1 MQSGDHEHLSSSRL
15 NPFHGHLQR
24 DGNGQVASRAGGG
37 HPPPLPFHAPDLHP
51 VPISHATFQLGLP
64 GLDLIALE
72 GPSCREPQCGL
83 GNDLI
88 SAIFIVEGRVCVK
101 GQNTRLHCGSGDCLI
116 IPGVPLDWSSSP
128 FSVVCL
134 MFPREQMQLRI
145 QHLHSQTHPTP
156 APPALASGPVSCR
169 HGEGKDVASL
179 IRALHLLLCVV
190 SDLHSSCP
198 VLLPHLRLGDQLS
211 KLTAMLAIPQ
221 LRQVSQGQ
229 RARILLNQDSIIQEL
244 IDYIDSHLSEHLS
257 LEILESQSHY
267 SRRAL
272 QYAFRSRYGCT
283 VTQWIRTRRLDLA
296 HRRLS
301 LGSASDSVGEIA
313 RACGYRSMSLFS
325 IEFQQRFHVKPS
337 VLLREAKARQARFR
351 ADYALPEP
359 PEPGDRLQGTG

>member
-51 VPISHATFQLGLP
+51 VPISHAAFQLGLP

-88 SAIFIVEGRVCVK
+88 SAIFIVEGKVCVK
-101 GQNTRLHCGSGDCLI
+101 VQNTRLHCGSGDCLI
-116 IPGVPLDWSSSP
+116 VPGVPLDWSSSP

-145 QHLHSQTHPTP
+145 QRLHSQTHPTP

-198 VLLPHLRLGDQLS
+198 VLLPHLQLGDQLS

-229 RARILLNQDSIIQEL
+229 RARILLNQDSIIEEL
-244 IDYIDSHLSEHLS
+244 IDYIDSHLAEHLS
-257 LEILESQSHY
+257 LELLESQCHY

-337 VLLREAKARQARFR
+337 VLLREAKARQALFR
-351 ADYALPEP
+351 ANYALPEP
-359 PEPGDRLQGTG
+359 PEPGDRLEGAE